1 MHNSEIT
8 VQVPESPVSNSEPTK
23 GKSVM
28 KDVDETS
35 RKWPTTE
42 EILDPKPVLEKWNTM
57 FVISCL
63 FAVLLDPL
71 FLYIPLINQEM
82 KCIALDKNLKIAAV
96 VLRSI
101 TDLVY
106 IVKIIFQIYKLE
118 KVTAMAIWR
127 SYILIDIL
135 AIVPIPQVVILIF
148 FTKMSGSRSMNTRKF
163 LNFLVLFQYV
173 PRVLRIYLACKESEN
188 SPKGKLGLWITGGL
202 NFLMYIFVSHILG
215 GLWYFFSVQ
224 RMIGC
229 WQYACRNEDG
239 CKPNTINCHDHR
251 TNGNI
256 KLLNDSCPI
265 NPSNAKIFDFGL
277 FLDALQSD
285 LVGSTDYSQKL
296 SNCFWWSLRNLSSLG
311 SNLQPSINT
320 WENLFAAFTSITG
333 LLLFLYLV
341 GNVQMYMQLET
352 STRWKG
358 EVKEMMTIERK
369 TKIERKKGPVVDQW
383 LATNGLPM
391 RFKSKIMKYVVQVV
405 LDQNRDVDLDDIHSI
420 LPSRLQ
426 MDVKRYKEKM
436 EEIDTWLSE
445 NALPLLVKSEIME
458 VVQHELKENRDV
470 DVKNILSILPWK
482 LQRDIWVCKTNLKQ
496 ESHKIEL
503 WLSENYLPMRLKSVI
518 IEKVVQP
525 EFEQNRVVDVNNVL
539 TMLPSELKIYIK
551 ICMRAMREKDK
562 EISMWLYKNDLPMIL
577 KPDIMKTVQENF
589 EENKDVDVENIL
601 FILPVPLQER
611 IRVIKFDQKVH
622 LWLIKNGLPE
632 NLKSYI
638 MKTVQENFE
647 ENKDVDVENIIS
659 ILPVP
664 LQKRIRVIKLD
675 QKVHLWLIKNGIP
688 TTEKS
693 YIMEEGRVEL
703 EKDGDVDM
711 ENFLSIYQRKLEQH
725 MPLNRLKKVKLLEKL
740 DERVL
745 EAICEHL
752 KPVEYNTGTVIIRE
766 GQPLEMILF
775 VQGFVYINPK
785 KNKGFHADGKIW
797 GEELLVWP
805 SSTSFPAVLPIATE
819 SLFSRYGTRALVLTA
834 SDMEN
839 IGSKF
844 RPQFDLL
851 TSHWL
856 TMLKKV
862 PKLERMDEEVLK
874 AIFLHLKQNS
884 SAVYHCIEN
893 RPFQSMNFITE
904 GYIKFTRDTDCRF
917 ELIRSHGEVFGE
929 ELLDW
934 VLDPL
939 FPALTPLSIHTAHT
953 NEEAVV
959 LSITAEELKSVAS
972 EFESYFSTFRNS
984 QPDLLTFVGM
994 TLLKEVPKLKTMD
1007 EEVLKA
1013 ISQHLKIQQYGKFV
1027 KIIDQGKRLDRM
1039 LFLLRGELLYYGP
1052 NFIMHNVG
1060 LFFGEELIDCLAR
1073 SSDATRPLSEYTVTT
1088 PLNSEMV
1095 LVLILM
1101 ANDLESVVSKFKS
1114 HFS

>member
-1 MHNSEIT
+1 MRLILHNL
-8 VQVPESPVSNSEPTK
+8 VC
-23 GKSVM
+23 
-28 KDVDETS
+28 
-35 RKWPTTE
+35 
-42 EILDPKPVLEKWNTM
+42 
-57 FVISCL
+57 SCL
-63 FAVLLDPL
+63 
-71 FLYIPLINQEM
+71 IGM
-82 KCIALDKNLKIAAV
+82 
-96 VLRSI
+96 
-101 TDLVY
+101 
-106 IVKIIFQIYKLE
+106 IY
-118 KVTAMAIWR
+118 
-127 SYILIDIL
+127 S
-135 AIVPIPQVVILIF
+135 
-148 FTKMSGSRSMNTRKF
+148 
-163 LNFLVLFQYV
+163 
-173 PRVLRIYLACKESEN
+173 
-188 SPKGKLGLWITGGL
+188 GGL

-229 WQYACRNEDG
+229 WEYACRNEDG
-239 CKPNTINCHDHR
+239 CKTSTFNCHDHR

-265 NPSNAKIFDFGL
+265 NPSNAKIFDFGI

-285 LVGSTDYSQKL
+285 LIGSTDYSQKL

-333 LLLFLYLV
+333 LLLFLYLI
-341 GNVQMYMQLET
+341 GNVQMIMQLET
-352 STRWKG
+352 ATRWKG

-369 TKIERKKGPVVDQW
+369 TKIERKQGPVVGRW
-383 LATNGLPM
+383 LTKNGLPM
-391 RFKSKIMKYVVQVV
+391 HFKSKIMKTLVQVI
-405 LDQNRDVDLDDIHSI
+405 LDQNRDVDEDDIHSI
-420 LPSRLQ
+420 LSARFQ
-426 MDVKRYKEKM
+426 TDMKRYKEKM

-445 NALPLLVKSEIME
+445 NALPMRFKSEIME
-458 VVQHELKENRDV
+458 KIVPELEENMDV
-470 DVKNILSILPWK
+470 DVKNILSILPLK
-482 LQRDIWVCKTNLKQ
+482 LQRDISVYKKNLEHASRKIELWLSVNYLPMRLKSEIMEKVVQPALEENKDVDVKNIFSILPLKLQWDIWVYKKKLEHASREIELWLSENALPMRFKSEIMEKVVQPELEENRDVDMKNILSILSPKIRSDIWVYKQNLEQ
-496 ESHKIEL
+496 ESRKIEL
-503 WLSENYLPMRLKSVI
+503 WLSENYLPMRFKSEI
-518 IEKVVQP
+518 MEKVVQP
-525 EFEQNRVVDVNNVL
+525 ELEENRVVDVNKLL
-539 TMLPSELKIYIK
+539 TMLPSQLGFYIESWMQK
-551 ICMRAMREKDK
+551 MREKEE
-562 EISMWLYKNDLPMIL
+562 EINMWLSKNGLPENL
-577 KPDIMKTVQENF
+577 KPDIMKTVQVNF

-601 FILPVPLQER
+601 SILPVSLQER
-611 IRVIKFDQKVH
+611 IRGVKKFDRKVH
-622 LWLIKNGLPE
+622 LWLSENGLPE
-632 NLKSYI
+632 NLKSDI
-638 MKTVQENFE
+638 MKAVNFE
-647 ENKDVDVENIIS
+647 ENKDVDVKNILS

-664 LQKRIRVIKLD
+664 LQVRIRVTKFD
-675 QKVHLWLIKNGIP
+675 QKVDLWLIKNGIP

-693 YIMEEGRVEL
+693 YIMKEFRVEL

-752 KPVEYNTGTVIIRE
+752 KPVEYDMTVPIIRE
-766 GQPLEMILF
+766 GQPLKMILF
-775 VQGFVYINPK
+775 VQGFVYTNPN

-805 SSTSFPAVLPIATE
+805 SSTSFPAVLPKATE
-819 SLFSRYGTRALVLTA
+819 SLFSNFGTRSLVLTA

-839 IGSKF
+839 IGCEY

-939 FPALTPLSIHTAHT
+939 FPALTPLSTYTAYT
-953 NEEAVV
+953 NREAVV

-972 EFESYFSTFRNS
+972 EFESYFSTFRKES

-1013 ISQHLKIQQYGKFV
+1013 ISQHLKIQQYGKYE
-1027 KIIDQGKRLDRM
+1027 KIIDQGKPLDRM

-1052 NFIMHNVG
+1052 TSRAQNVG
-1060 LFFGEELIDCLAR
+1060 LFFGEKLIDWLPRC
-1073 SSDATRPLSEYTVTT
+1073 SDATIPLSEYSVTT
-1088 PLNSEMV
+1088 PFDSEKA

-1101 ANDLESVVSKFKS
+1101 ANDLKRVVSEFKS
-1114 HFS
+1114 RFS